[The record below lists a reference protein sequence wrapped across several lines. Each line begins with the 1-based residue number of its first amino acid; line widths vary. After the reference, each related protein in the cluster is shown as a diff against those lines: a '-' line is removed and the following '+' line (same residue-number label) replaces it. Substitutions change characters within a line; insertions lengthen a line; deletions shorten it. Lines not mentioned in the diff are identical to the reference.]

1 MQATDG
7 SVGGTAGRDRTQRP
21 NILKRRLSNNV
32 RVEIENK
39 AGDQHDDLGEPE
51 MNRPRILPD
60 EPRRDFNLRQD
71 VLQLPHEIGL
81 KKKLNNSC
89 FLNKNFYNFS
99 LANKGNT
106 CYVNATFQ
114 ALFVLQD
121 FVEDLKKL
129 LIKKKELHP
138 CLELFVNLA
147 LARRNGVTFEVDK
160 LLT

>member
-39 AGDQHDDLGEPE
+39 ADDHHDDLGEPE

-71 VLQLPHEIGL
+71 VLQLPHEIG
-81 KKKLNNSC
+81 
-89 FLNKNFYNFS
+89 
-99 LANKGNT
+99 
-106 CYVNATFQ
+106 
-114 ALFVLQD
+114 
-121 FVEDLKKL
+121 
-129 LIKKKELHP
+129 
-138 CLELFVNLA
+138 
-147 LARRNGVTFEVDK
+147 
-160 LLT
+160 

>member
-1 MQATDG
+1 M
-7 SVGGTAGRDRTQRP
+7 
-21 NILKRRLSNNV
+21 
-32 RVEIENK
+32 
-39 AGDQHDDLGEPE
+39 
-51 MNRPRILPD
+51 
-60 EPRRDFNLRQD
+60 
-71 VLQLPHEIGL
+71 
-81 KKKLNNSC
+81 
-89 FLNKNFYNFS
+89 FLNKNFYTFS

-129 LIKKKELHP
+129 LIEKKELHP